1 MTKII
6 AINGSIRKGS
16 FNQAVLDAAKDL
28 APDGFA
34 IEMVPLDAVEPFNE
48 DTEDNPPAGA
58 KKLIEAAQGA
68 DAILIGNPEY
78 NHSLSGVLKNALD
91 WLSRPSAG
99 QPLKDMPA
107 MSVGATPGPT
117 ATARA
122 SAHLRV
128 VAWTI
133 GMRLWP
139 GPEVLV
145 GNCGDKIEDGKLTDE
160 DSRKFLKKSLKSFD
174 DWIARLKQAG

>member
-1 MTKII
+1 MPRILS
-6 AINGSIRKGS
+6 INGSIRSGS
-16 FNQAVLDAAKDL
+16 FNQAVLDAAVEL
-28 APDGFA
+28 APEGMQIDSHSLA
-34 IEMVPLDAVEPFNE
+34 DVEPFNE
-48 DTEDNPPAGA
+48 DVEDNPPPGA
-58 KKLIEAAQGA
+58 AALIAAAKGV
-68 DAILIGNPEY
+68 DGILIGNPEY

-99 QPLKDMPA
+99 QPLKDLPA

-145 GNCGDKIEDGKLTDE
+145 GNCKDKIEDGKLTDE
-160 DSRKFLKKSLKSFD
+160 DSRKFLSKSLKSFA
-174 DWIARLKQAG
+174 DWIERLS

>member
-1 MTKII
+1 MTTIL
-6 AINGSIRKGS
+6 AINGSLRSGS
-16 FNQAVLDAAKDL
+16 FNQSVLDAAKDL
-28 APDGFA
+28 APDGMEINFHSLA
-34 IEMVPLDAVEPFNE
+34 DVEPFNE
-48 DTEDNPPAGA
+48 DIEDNPPPGA
-58 KKLIEAAQGA
+58 AALIEAAKDIDG
-68 DAILIGNPEY
+68 ILVGNPEY

-99 QPLKDMPA
+99 QPLKDLPA

-122 SAHLRV
+122 GAHFRV

-145 GNCGDKIEDGKLTDE
+145 GNCSEKIEDGKLTDE
-160 DSRKFLKKSLKSFD
+160 ETRKFLSKSLKSFA
-174 DWIARLKQAG
+174 DWIERLG